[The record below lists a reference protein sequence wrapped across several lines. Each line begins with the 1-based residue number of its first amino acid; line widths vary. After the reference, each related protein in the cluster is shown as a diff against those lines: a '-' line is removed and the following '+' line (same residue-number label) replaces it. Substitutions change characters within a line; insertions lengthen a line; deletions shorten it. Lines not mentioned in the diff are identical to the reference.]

1 MESMPSGNLKQS
13 EPLCSD
19 STDSREVCPLLD
31 LIVIT
36 QRYI

>member
-1 MESMPSGNLKQS
+1 MESITSGNLKQS

-19 STDSREVCPLLD
+19 NTDSREVRPLPD